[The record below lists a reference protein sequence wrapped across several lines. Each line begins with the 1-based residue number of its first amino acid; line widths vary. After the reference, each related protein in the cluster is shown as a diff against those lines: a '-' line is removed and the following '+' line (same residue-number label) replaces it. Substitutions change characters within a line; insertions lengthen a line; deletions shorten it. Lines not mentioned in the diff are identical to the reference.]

1 MLPRELVI
9 LILIAILASLAWAG
23 YFLVKDRD
31 PSKPNRTVWALTI
44 RIGLSVALFAFLMLG
59 AWLGWFQPP
68 PPPDFTR

>member
-9 LILIAILASLAWAG
+9 LILIAIIASLGWAG
-23 YFLVKDRD
+23 YYLIKDRD
-31 PSKPNRTVWALTI
+31 ESRPSRTVWALTV

-59 AWLGWFQPP
+59 AWLGWFEPP